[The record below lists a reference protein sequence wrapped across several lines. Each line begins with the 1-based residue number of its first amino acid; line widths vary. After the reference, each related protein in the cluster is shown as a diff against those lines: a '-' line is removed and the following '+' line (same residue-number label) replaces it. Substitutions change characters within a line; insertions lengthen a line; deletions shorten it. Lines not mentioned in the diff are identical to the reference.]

1 MNNTRRK
8 EIAELVARIEA
19 ARSELDS
26 IKDEIDNQRDTE
38 QEYRDNMPDAF
49 GDGEKGQRAEEV
61 IEHLEGAYSN
71 LEDLDSTLSEVLDAL
86 NEAAQ

>member
-61 IEHLEGAYSN
+61 IEHLEGAHSN
-71 LEDLDSTLSEVLDAL
+71 LEDLDNTLSEVLDAL